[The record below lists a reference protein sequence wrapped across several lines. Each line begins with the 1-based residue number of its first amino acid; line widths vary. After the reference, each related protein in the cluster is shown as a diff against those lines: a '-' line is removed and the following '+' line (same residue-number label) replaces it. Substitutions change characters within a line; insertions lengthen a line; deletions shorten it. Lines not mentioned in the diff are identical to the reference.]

1 MPNNIVLSIYLLVA
15 LLCIALTTGFSKAA
29 EADIQQQTTLAST
42 PELPANMPTRFN
54 LLFMG
59 NSHSSSHNL
68 PELVAKLLKAGMPDI
83 SVNTT
88 LASGYH
94 FLDERLKH
102 HASTK
107 LFNEGNWTHVILQA
121 QKYSTTGR
129 YFYPTDAAEEWIRRT
144 NAKNAQAVMFPEWPR
159 RGNKE
164 EGQRIHQ
171 LHQSIAKAEPA
182 CVAPVGLAWENA
194 LQRSPRLK
202 LHASDGNH
210 AAYDGAFLTALVL
223 YGTISRQDPA
233 TLPVISGL
241 KLNPDT
247 QSLLK
252 QVAAETLKQHPAC
265 LSIKPHATEG

>member
-1 MPNNIVLSIYLLVA
+1 MPRNIVLPAQLMAI
-15 LLCIALTTGFSKAA
+15 LLCITTMTGVSRATAADAQQQITPALTQEPT
-29 EADIQQQTTLAST
+29 
-42 PELPANMPTRFN
+42 ANMPASYN

-68 PELVAKLLKAGMPDI
+68 PELVAKLLKAGVPGA

-102 HASTK
+102 QASTK
-107 LFNEGNWTHVILQA
+107 LFNEGNWSHVILQA

-144 NAKNAQAVMFPEWPR
+144 KAKNAQAVMFPEWPR

-182 CVAPVGLAWENA
+182 CVAPIGLAWENA
-194 LQRSPRLK
+194 MQRNPRLK

-223 YGTISRQDPA
+223 YGTISQQDPA
-233 TLPVISGL
+233 ALPVISGL

-247 QSLLK
+247 QAFLK
-252 QVAAETLKQHPAC
+252 QIAAETLKQHPAC
-265 LSIKPHATEG
+265 FALKLHATAE